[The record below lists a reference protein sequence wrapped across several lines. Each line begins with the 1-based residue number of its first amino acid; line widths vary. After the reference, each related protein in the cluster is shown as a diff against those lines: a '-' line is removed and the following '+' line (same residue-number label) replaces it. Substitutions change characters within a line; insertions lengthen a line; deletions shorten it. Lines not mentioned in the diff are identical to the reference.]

1 MPAETTRHA
10 DGPRGGSP
18 VIRGYPVMA
27 QAGGRAPE
35 SSRMRELGGDGRGPD
50 GEAVGLLRGTG
61 APALKP

>member
-27 QAGGRAPE
+27 QAGWAGAGILADERA
-35 SSRMRELGGDGRGPD
+35 RRRW
-50 GEAVGLLRGTG
+50 A
-61 APALKP
+61 